1 MTDDD
6 LRRDVAAELYWDPQ
20 VGSPAIE
27 VSAASG
33 MVTLRGTVA
42 SLRHKR
48 AGGSAA
54 ARVRGSPGSPMNS
67 GCRFRTGT
75 GATTRTCAATYWKR

>member
-1 MTDDD
+1 MRDDD

-27 VSAASG
+27 VSAAGG

-48 AGGSAA
+48 AGGQ
-54 ARVRGSPGSPMNS
+54 RRRPRPRGYRG
-67 GCRFRTGT
+67 RQ
-75 GATTRTCAATYWKR
+75 